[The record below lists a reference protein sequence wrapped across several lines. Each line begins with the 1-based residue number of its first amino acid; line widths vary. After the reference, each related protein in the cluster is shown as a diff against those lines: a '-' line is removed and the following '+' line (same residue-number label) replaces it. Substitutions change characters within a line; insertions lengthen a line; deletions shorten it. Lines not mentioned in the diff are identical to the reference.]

1 MTDNYIVHIQYWRW
15 ESFPCL
21 TVSHKFPR
29 DTLCPVVIWSI
40 SEHFCD
46 YHGTWLSPRYNHRNF
61 QTWVITTELSGHDV
75 SCGNLW
81 DTVRH
86 GKLSH
91 RQYCSSKILFF
102 LSPLHHHKPTLH
114 FPYLSSSF
122 YSSFLY
128 YLLLMILFFSISPSS
143 SFSFSSHLL
152 FFLSLFS
159 FSSSALLFMLLF
171 SISYSF
177 SSNFFPS
184 S

>member
-1 MTDNYIVHIQYWRW
+1 MNHYISQKNYLIYGFPFSGMHCIQYWRW

-29 DTLCPVVIWSI
+29 DTLCPVVIRSI

-91 RQYCSSKILFF
+91 RQYCIWPMHALVCSEQSKLNGYCATSHTLPGISVNHRRYTNFF
-102 LSPLHHHKPTLH
+102 
-114 FPYLSSSF
+114 Y
-122 YSSFLY
+122 FLTCRG
-128 YLLLMILFFSISPSS
+128 SWK
-143 SFSFSSHLL
+143 
-152 FFLSLFS
+152 
-159 FSSSALLFMLLF
+159 MLLGVSLPAGNLCLF
-171 SISYSF
+171 
-177 SSNFFPS
+177 
-184 S
+184 

>member
-1 MTDNYIVHIQYWRW
+1 MYVGLQYWRW

-29 DTLCPVVIWSI
+29 DTLCTVVIRSI

-91 RQYCSSKILFF
+91 RQYCMSSILIIIQTHR
-102 LSPLHHHKPTLH
+102 LCWNHHPDWKYIFISAPT
-114 FPYLSSSF
+114 
-122 YSSFLY
+122 
-128 YLLLMILFFSISPSS
+128 
-143 SFSFSSHLL
+143 
-152 FFLSLFS
+152 
-159 FSSSALLFMLLF
+159 SALINSTLINTWVEIWLTW
-171 SISYSF
+171 IQSF
-177 SSNFFPS
+177 NIPVQY
-184 S
+184 

>member
-1 MTDNYIVHIQYWRW
+1 MFVALFSISRLQRAVSTVCACCNSAFCAVRNCVASGIVLLDYIQYWRW

-29 DTLCPVVIWSI
+29 DTLCPVVIQSI

-91 RQYCSSKILFF
+91 RQYCI
-102 LSPLHHHKPTLH
+102 
-114 FPYLSSSF
+114 
-122 YSSFLY
+122 
-128 YLLLMILFFSISPSS
+128 
-143 SFSFSSHLL
+143 
-152 FFLSLFS
+152 
-159 FSSSALLFMLLF
+159 
-171 SISYSF
+171 
-177 SSNFFPS
+177 
-184 S
+184 